1 MNYLK
6 ESEKILE
13 NYRKLYTA
21 LANLKERQE
30 KLVRSGMP
38 GEVKAI
44 DYSKPAIQHQAY
56 SKDTI
61 NQLCEVATVS
71 NEIKET
77 KKEMKLVSK
86 ILKQIKKEDE
96 ILYKFLAI
104 KFIKKPKIS
113 MKKIAEELGYSP
125 DSNDTI
131 YKIKE
136 RALTEF
142 SILYFGVNAT
152 RGI

>member
-1 MNYLK
+1 
-6 ESEKILE
+6 
-13 NYRKLYTA
+13 
-21 LANLKERQE
+21 
-30 KLVRSGMP
+30 
-38 GEVKAI
+38 
-44 DYSKPAIQHQAY
+44 
-56 SKDTI
+56 
-61 NQLCEVATVS
+61 
-71 NEIKET
+71 
-77 KKEMKLVSK
+77 
-86 ILKQIKKEDE
+86 
-96 ILYKFLAI
+96 
-104 KFIKKPKIS
+104 